1 MRKRMTKPRMACA
14 PSEDSDQPGLPPSLI
29 RVFAVRM
36 KKAWVLSYLLSAEQ
50 RLWSDWANAQAD
62 LSLRWAHMPFCRLC
76 HALAHICSLFHIHY
90 RDVGTKVASV
100 TVLIPLPIM
109 QNLKQTNTITKRH
122 NTHFFFRLS
131 VPSSSTNISDDTQ
144 KISQSRSTA
153 LMAYQKKK
161 RWGTNKD
168 TTNVTYET
176 TDAQRKKNC
185 NRETALEWSVEK
197 TKRKAYVLRITWHCL
212 VHIMSA
218 NTYVTYG
225 HQASRNA
232 AFSLLGE
239 RVCYTSF
246 GKIS

>member
-1 MRKRMTKPRMACA
+1 M
-14 PSEDSDQPGLPPSLI
+14 
-29 RVFAVRM
+29 
-36 KKAWVLSYLLSAEQ
+36 
-50 RLWSDWANAQAD
+50 
-62 LSLRWAHMPFCRLC
+62 
-76 HALAHICSLFHIHY
+76 
-90 RDVGTKVASV
+90 ASV

-131 VPSSSTNISDDTQ
+131 VPSSSINISDNTQ

-185 NRETALEWSVEK
+185 NREPPWDDQPKKLREKHTYYVSRDTASCILCQ
-197 TKRKAYVLRITWHCL
+197 RIHMLPMDIRLQGMRRFLC
-212 VHIMSA
+212 
-218 NTYVTYG
+218 
-225 HQASRNA
+225 
-232 AFSLLGE
+232 
-239 RVCYTSF
+239 
-246 GKIS
+246 